1 MPTKSFKQRVLDLE
15 SVEIGWGSFS
25 LKFKRDIANSGDKCM
40 GLTDFDKM
48 EILVDDSAT
57 EQVQRLTLIHEIWHV
72 IFSTMGVRADDED
85 NEVNLNITNE
95 FIVESA
101 TRGLLLFKALN
112 PELWD
117 LLYEQ
122 E

>member
-1 MPTKSFKQRVLDLE
+1 
-15 SVEIGWGSFS
+15 
-25 LKFKRDIANSGDKCM
+25 M

-48 EILVDDSAT
+48 EILIDDTSS

-85 NEVNLNITNE
+85 NQVDLKITNE

-101 TRGLLLFKALN
+101 TRGLLLFKTLN

>member
-1 MPTKSFKQRVLDLE
+1 MPTKSFKQRVLELE

-25 LKFKRDIANSGDKCM
+25 LKFKRDIANEGDKCM

-48 EILVDDSAT
+48 EILVDDSAP

-72 IFSTMGVRADDED
+72 IFSTMGLRANDED
-85 NEVNLNITNE
+85 ATVDLTTTNE
-95 FIVESA
+95 FVVESA
-101 TRGLLLFKALN
+101 TRGLLLFRHLN
-112 PELWD
+112 PELWSVLFD
-117 LLYEQ
+117 E